1 MRQSNWCEIQTLN
14 DLIGASNILLS
25 VRLHRCFFFF
35 ITQKLV
41 SAMAALALVI
51 TLLET
56 KVPSCRWAYKNLR
69 NKLVSSLKKF
79 HRCE

>member
-1 MRQSNWCEIQTLN
+1 
-14 DLIGASNILLS
+14 
-25 VRLHRCFFFF
+25 
-35 ITQKLV
+35 
-41 SAMAALALVI
+41 MAALALVI